1 MFTTKTERIF
11 TSFDKGAALFFR
23 PFSAPS
29 SSPPPLLFSMVLSP
43 FRIGG
48 KSGNDK
54 RSHGEKT
61 GEPKKRRRRQN
72 PFFTARSGAAVFF
85 RFSPDVERSL
95 SLDFA
100 LFLCYTYFKTTAGR
114 KNHDGSYGN
123 FIRGNQKDD

>member
-29 SSPPPLLFSMVLSP
+29 SSSRPLLFSMVLSP

-54 RSHGEKT
+54 RPT
-61 GEPKKRRRRQN
+61 GRKQASQK
-72 PFFTARSGAAVFF
+72 SGAAAKIRFLRRAAAQPFF
-85 RFSPDVERSL
+85 SAFPPTSKG
-95 SLDFA
+95 A
-100 LFLCYTYFKTTAGR
+100 
-114 KNHDGSYGN
+114 
-123 FIRGNQKDD
+123 